1 VFAEHSNRLLDSI
14 GLEALRANA
23 GATRRRI
30 EESPFTKGVRQ
41 AMGDFFAALRNDFG
55 QAARQSADI
64 HEMMRGMYARW
75 SDEQGLERYSPPPF
89 SMLKYLKEIDRLE
102 RAYNTHF
109 NTLWNMVSKA
119 KFALMKRFFETVASR
134 ARHVYDIANRDAE
147 GWLRLVM
154 APFETQVR
162 ERQLQLRRR
171 LDSIRRI
178 HGASGELETRVA
190 ELVQQ
195 GEAVAEDIAALDRE
209 LSEIAIA
216 IFDADVLPRAAN
228 G

>member
-1 VFAEHSNRLLDSI
+1 
-14 GLEALRANA
+14 
-23 GATRRRI
+23 
-30 EESPFTKGVRQ
+30 
-41 AMGDFFAALRNDFG
+41 
-55 QAARQSADI
+55 
-64 HEMMRGMYARW
+64 
-75 SDEQGLERYSPPPF
+75 
-89 SMLKYLKEIDRLE
+89 
-102 RAYNTHF
+102 
-109 NTLWNMVSKA
+109 
-119 KFALMKRFFETVASR
+119 
-134 ARHVYDIANRDAE
+134 
-147 GWLRLVM
+147 M

-216 IFDADVLPRAAN
+216 IFDAEILPRAAN

>member
-1 VFAEHSNRLLDSI
+1 
-14 GLEALRANA
+14 
-23 GATRRRI
+23 
-30 EESPFTKGVRQ
+30 
-41 AMGDFFAALRNDFG
+41 
-55 QAARQSADI
+55 
-64 HEMMRGMYARW
+64 
-75 SDEQGLERYSPPPF
+75 
-89 SMLKYLKEIDRLE
+89 MLKYLKEIDRLE

-134 ARHVYDIANRDAE
+134 AKHVYNVANRDAE

-162 ERQLQLRRR
+162 EHHLQLRRR

-178 HGASGELETRVA
+178 QGASGELEVRVG
-190 ELVQQ
+190 EIEQQ
-195 GEAVAEDIAALDRE
+195 EETVAADIAALDRA
-209 LSEIAIA
+209 LSAIA
-216 IFDADVLPRAAN
+216 MAIYDAEPLPHVAN